1 MARSSAQWKPNADA
15 KTAIMT
21 GLERGVGLAAEHVL
35 AESRKIVPHET
46 GVLERSGRASSEQG
60 RAVVR
65 GVVSYDTPY
74 QRCSPARKYPL
85 PA

>member
-15 KTAIMT
+15 KAAIMT

-35 AESRKIVPHET
+35 GEAKRIVPHET
-46 GVLERSGRASSEQG
+46 GVLERSGRAGTEQG

-65 GVVSYDTPY
+65 GSVSFDTPY
-74 QRCSPARKYPL
+74 QVRCKA
-85 PA
+85 A